1 MLRGTASASHSAQA
15 RARRKPKPFWS
26 CVADTADDRDDTL
39 RYEAPAFAERRPVG
53 VVQVCNFNGKQ
64 QNPTA
69 CRLPPVNDTDDPFEW
84 HGIDPLRLATMASSL
99 PWVCP
104 QPARGRAYS
113 SVLDSPRARR
123 SFGSILDPGQAVE
136 SISGGSHIVL
146 LGWLF
151 FRAGTPSSA
160 PPVPRW
166 CPLLRWPLFSAVWC
180 RGTRA
185 WVRRRQ
191 GVRAAASSA
200 AGPGAAAQR
209 NLHRQQCTT
218 AADHRQFVHRKPRR
232 CANATNPLVRARL
245 VPPRRRFS
253 RPAPMSRSCAY
264 QHSGE
269 SLNFATVARQAMRN
283 CL

>member
-1 MLRGTASASHSAQA
+1 M
-15 RARRKPKPFWS
+15 
-26 CVADTADDRDDTL
+26 TL
-39 RYEAPAFAERRPVG
+39 TTLLSG
-53 VVQVCNFNGKQ
+53 
-64 QNPTA
+64 
-69 CRLPPVNDTDDPFEW
+69 
-84 HGIDPLRLATMASSL
+84 MASTLCVSR
-99 PWVCP
+99 PWR
-104 QPARGRAYS
+104 PACLWYAHSRPRAGAYS

-151 FRAGTPSSA
+151 FVL
-160 PPVPRW
+160 VPRLVPLP
-166 CPLLRWPLFSAVWC
+166 CPARLVPLLRWPLFSAVWC

-200 AGPGAAAQR
+200 AGPSAAAQR

-232 CANATNPLVRARL
+232 CANSANPTR
-245 VPPRRRFS
+245 
-253 RPAPMSRSCAY
+253 
-264 QHSGE
+264 
-269 SLNFATVARQAMRN
+269 
-283 CL
+283 